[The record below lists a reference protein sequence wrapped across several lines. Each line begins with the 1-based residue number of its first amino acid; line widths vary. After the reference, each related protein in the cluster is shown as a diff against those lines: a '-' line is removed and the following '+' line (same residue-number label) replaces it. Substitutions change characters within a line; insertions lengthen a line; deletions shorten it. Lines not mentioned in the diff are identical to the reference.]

1 MKQKKPPYLLF
12 AILSAALLLRILHWL
27 ALRNEPFFAQLAMDS
42 QEYDRWAREIAAGN
56 WAGSGVFFQAPLYP
70 YLLAVL
76 YKVFGHVLDIV
87 YLFQIAAAMAGLYAL
102 YQAGKTLSD
111 EKTGLWAAALATFY
125 GGFFFYDVQV
135 QKESLAV
142 TIVCFLLWILAE
154 AHRGQKIRLWL
165 LTGVLCGILSLLR
178 ENALLVVPFLLILT
192 YRPKSHIGTIV
203 KSAGAFILGVFLVL
217 APVALRNGVVGGSFL
232 PTTFQGGVNFYIGN
246 NARATGTYQS
256 IVPGKEVP
264 HYERTEP
271 VRLAEQE
278 TGRTLTPAQ
287 VSRFWLKKS
296 LSWIRQKPWDYVKL
310 QFKKLIMFWSW
321 YEWPDTVDY
330 YYVRQ
335 KSWVFRYLAIGFG
348 TLSILAALGLGL
360 LGKRVGG
367 FSPVLIFLAAWLV
380 STIAFFLF
388 SRYRLPVV
396 PCLLL
401 LASQPFIRF
410 FDALKQRKKPV
421 AAFLAA
427 GIAVAFAAP
436 MAASFKPRMDL
447 VHYNLAVIYD
457 QKGNSQDAARHYR
470 EALNY
475 NPKDYL
481 SCLNLGIIEAN
492 QSRWQQALQWYEKA
506 AALEPRLEGA
516 QINMANVYIRLGKI
530 PEAEAA
536 LKRALAINPK
546 SVEALHSQSILAA
559 KKGDLIEA
567 LSLNRKVL
575 ELAPGWEP
583 ALRIKARLE
592 GLLKK

>member
-1 MKQKKPPYLLF
+1 MKQKKSSSLLF
-12 AILSAALLLRILHWL
+12 AILAAALLLRILHWL
-27 ALRNEPFFAQLAMDS
+27 ALRHEPFFAQLAMDS

-56 WAGSGVFFQAPLYP
+56 WAGTGVFFQAPLYP
-70 YLLAVL
+70 YILAVL

-87 YLFQIAAAMAGLYAL
+87 YLFQIAAAVAGIYAL
-102 YQAGKTLSD
+102 YRAGKILSD
-111 EKTGLWAAALATFY
+111 EKTGLWAAALAAFY
-125 GGFFFYDVQV
+125 GGFLFYDVQV

-154 AHRGQKIRLWL
+154 ARRNQQFRLWL
-165 LTGVLCGILSLLR
+165 LSGILCGILSLLR
-178 ENALLVVPFLLILT
+178 ENALLVAPFLLILA
-192 YRPKSHIGTIV
+192 YRPKSDIGIV
-203 KSAGAFILGVFLVL
+203 LKSAGGLILGVVLVL
-217 APVALRNGVVGGSFL
+217 GPVALRNGVVGGSFL

-256 IVPGKEVP
+256 IVPGKEIP
-264 HYERTEP
+264 YYERTEP

-278 TGRTLTPAQ
+278 TARRLTPAQ

-296 LSWIRQKPWDYVKL
+296 LSWIRQKPWDYAKL

-335 KSWVFRYLAIGFG
+335 KSWSFRYLAIGFG
-348 TLSILAALGLGL
+348 TLSILAALGLVL
-360 LGKRVGG
+360 LGKRAGG
-367 FSPVLIFLAAWLV
+367 FSPVLVFLAAWLV

-388 SRYRLPVV
+388 SRYRLPAV
-396 PCLLL
+396 PGLLL
-401 LASQPFIRF
+401 LGSQPFIRF
-410 FDALKQRKKPV
+410 FDALKQRKKTV
-421 AAFLAA
+421 AALLAA
-427 GIAVAFAAP
+427 GIVIAMAAP
-436 MAASFKPRMDL
+436 VAASFKPRMDL
-447 VHYNLAVIYD
+447 VHYNLAVLHD

-470 EALNY
+470 AALND

-481 SCLNLGIIEAN
+481 SCLNLGILEAD
-492 QSRWQQALQWYEKA
+492 QGRWQEALQWYEKA
-506 AALEPRLEGA
+506 ASLEPRLEGA
-516 QINMANVYIRLGKI
+516 QINMANVYISLGKI

-536 LKRALAINPK
+536 LERALSINPR

-559 KKGDLIEA
+559 KKGNLIEA

-583 ALRIKARLE
+583 AMRIKARLE